1 MYRIAAIFLT
11 SVVLPWVGM
20 SILIGPQ
27 FGAFIAGLTGVAFLV
42 YLPIAIMDYR
52 YFRRLDRL
60 GR

>member
-1 MYRIAAIFLT
+1 MYRIIGLFLAQ
-11 SVVLPWVGM
+11 VIMPWVGM

-27 FGAFIAGLTGVAFLV
+27 FGALIAGLMGVAFLV

>member
-1 MYRIAAIFLT
+1 
-11 SVVLPWVGM
+11 M

-27 FGAFIAGLTGVAFLV
+27 FGAFIAGLTGLAFLV